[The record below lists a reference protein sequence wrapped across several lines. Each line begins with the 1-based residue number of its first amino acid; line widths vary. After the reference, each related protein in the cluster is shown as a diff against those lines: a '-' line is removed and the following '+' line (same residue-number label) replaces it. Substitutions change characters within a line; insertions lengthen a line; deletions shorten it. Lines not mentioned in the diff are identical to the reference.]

1 MKSKLF
7 VLGAASLLF
16 TACTEELQLPDSQIL
31 AGGTTP
37 LSINVLANPTTKAL
51 VDGNTLPAG
60 KIGVKLVDA
69 TGTTYD
75 SQTYNNIFY
84 NTTDGNTWSVD
95 ADHKILLS
103 ATEGKAYAYYPYDA
117 SESLDFTAI
126 PISSAANPDEQI
138 DYMFGNEATGLK
150 NSNPTANFTM
160 SHAMSI
166 VNFTVAKGTYTGSGT
181 ITSVTMKG
189 NTASNT
195 GTMNAVAGSVTA
207 SNPGYEF
214 TSTNS
219 LTLGSAK
226 GKFIVVPSGTQS
238 ALDFK
243 VVMDGQTYTASTAA
257 VELENGQVYKYTLT
271 MNSTGLAV
279 SQVTVTPWGEP
290 QNIGTGSGDAELYK
304 TIVTWDEAK
313 AKDGVYGMMSDGR
326 AMVYEA
332 AATTSESLT
341 GVAFVL
347 NGKAYQVA
355 KVDAIGTG
363 MYDQVYWWKT
373 GCLEDIDGLNNY
385 FTADGT
391 NENGYLPKA
400 DGSYF
405 GSPHLDGDWTQWL
418 TYPSATA
425 ALSDFNG
432 QANTELILNAQSN
445 GTVEDSIGKA
455 IMDFRGNA
463 DVNEGHSDWFC
474 PACGELAFMLLKKSD
489 LETILNKIL
498 GTAFEEYFYWSSS
511 EYVDE
516 DCNIY
521 SAWGVYFDD
530 VPYVTYGTSRDSYF
544 SVRLVRTI

>member
-16 TACTEELQLPDSQIL
+16 AACTEELQLPDSLVL
-31 AGGTTP
+31 AGDITP
-37 LSINVLANPTTKAL
+37 LSINVLTNPTTKAL
-51 VDGNTLPAG
+51 VEGNSITSG

-84 NTTDGNTWSVD
+84 NTTNGNTWSVD
-95 ADHKILLS
+95 AEHKILLS
-103 ATEGKAYAYYPYDA
+103 ATEGKAYAYYPYTENA
-117 SESLDFTAI
+117 SLDFTAI

-166 VNFTVAKGTYTGSGT
+166 VNFTVAKGTYTGAGS
-181 ITSVTMKG
+181 IISVKMKG

-219 LTLGSAK
+219 LTLGSAT

-243 VVMDGQTYTASTAA
+243 VVMDGQTYTATTAD
-257 VELENGQVYKYTLT
+257 VTLESGQIYKYTLT
-271 MNSTGLAV
+271 MNSTGLTV
-279 SQVTVTPWGEP
+279 STVTVTPWGEP

-304 TIVTWDEAK
+304 TILTWDEAK
-313 AKDGVYGMMSDGR
+313 VKDGVYGMMSDGR

-355 KVDAIGTG
+355 KTEISSYWDDEDYIDIEGVTN
-363 MYDQVYWWKT
+363 YDKV
-373 GCLEDIDGLNNY
+373 
-385 FTADGT
+385 DGT
-391 NENGYLPKA
+391 NSYGYLAGSSTPQLSA
-400 DGSYF
+400 NYNTWIDG
-405 GSPHLDGDWTQWL
+405 
-418 TYPSATA
+418 
-425 ALSDFNG
+425 ALGDFNG
-432 QANTELILNAQSN
+432 EANT
-445 GTVEDSIGKA
+445 TA
-455 IMDFRGNA
+455 IIK
-463 DVNEGHSDWFC
+463 GHSDGTLANSLGKAVKDFREGSNNESYTDWFV
-474 PACGELAFMLLKKSD
+474 PSCGELAFMFLKKT
-489 LETILNKIL
+489 ELNTL
-498 GTAFEEYFYWSSS
+498 LNEVSGTQFSTSYYWSSS
-511 EYVDE
+511 EYSSF
-516 DCNIY
+516 N
-521 SAWGVYFDD
+521 AWKVAFSNGGVGNDGKNYND
-530 VPYVTYGTSRDSYF
+530 R
-544 SVRLVRTI
+544 VRLVRAI